1 MLGYWRYQLVELSLF
16 CFLWQAHCPIP
27 LADGNT
33 ISCSVISSASN
44 IDKKEYTRLGVDDVK
59 ARVKQISEEELKS
72 YLATI
77 PEFYQHRSTIF
88 KDLGE
93 SIGHSNILGRT
104 GLN

>member
-1 MLGYWRYQLVELSLF
+1 VYVGNQNNDTDKKPQHF
-16 CFLWQAHCPIP
+16 P
-27 LADGNT
+27 GNT